1 MNDYDPTRPF
11 DPSEPDPGLE
21 WEEDD
26 GSPKLLWGRVLALAG
41 VLLLAFLIG
50 RMSAPDESAEEVQNL
65 QERLEA
71 ANAKISDLEEKLI
84 VGTPV
89 ETPPETP
96 DTGDEPPDD
105 EPPPTD
111 DEPTG
116 DPDGEEGEEGTVESY
131 TVKSGDTYTSIS
143 EDRFGD
149 PSGAECLSEANDGAA
164 LQPEQEIL
172 IPETCDPDA

>member
-50 RMSAPDESAEEVQNL
+50 RMSAPDDSADQVETL
-65 QERLEA
+65 QERLAA
-71 ANAKISDLEEKLI
+71 ANARITELEDKVLI
-84 VGTPV
+84 NGTPT

-96 DTGDEPPDD
+96 EPPDD
-105 EPPPTD
+105 PPESPPP
-111 DEPTG
+111 
-116 DPDGEEGEEGTVESY
+116 GEGEEGEGEEGTVETY
-131 TVKSGDTYTSIS
+131 TVEEGDTYTSIA
-143 EDRFGD
+143 DDLFGD
-149 PSGAECLSEANDGAA
+149 PTQAECLSNANDNAP
-164 LQPEQEIL
+164 LQPDQEIN
-172 IPETCDPDA
+172 IPDTCDPNA

>member
-50 RMSAPDESAEEVQNL
+50 RMSAPDDSAEQVQNL
-65 QERLEA
+65 QERLAA
-71 ANAKISDLEEKLI
+71 ANAKITDLEDQLLI
-84 VGTPV
+84 PT

-96 DTGDEPPDD
+96 LETPDETPDD
-105 EPPPTD
+105 PAGTPPA
-111 DEPTG
+111 
-116 DPDGEEGEEGTVESY
+116 GEGEEGEGEEGTVETY
-131 TVKSGDTYTSIS
+131 TVESGDTYTSIS
-143 EDRFGD
+143 EDLFGD
-149 PSGAECLSEANDGAA
+149 PSGAECLSDANDGAA
-164 LQPEQEIL
+164 LQPDQEINV
-172 IPETCDPDA
+172 PDTCDPDA